1 MVLDGESE
9 MKPKTGFW
17 LGVAMS
23 VIGFVMFI
31 FADRIAAKEVF
42 SKMLANGAV
51 IVLTDEP
58 CDLTYQGKTL
68 MGKRSYGTIDGQTH
82 KSCWHFKKGSV
93 YIVWYESDGKTISGV
108 NKYDA
113 STFNEVKPL

>member
-1 MVLDGESE
+1 MKSFELVLKCAIAILFSIFLGLLLAGKAES
-9 MKPKTGFW
+9 
-17 LGVAMS
+17 
-23 VIGFVMFI
+23 
-31 FADRIAAKEVF
+31 KEVF

-58 CDLTYQGKTL
+58 CDLYYKGKQL